1 MVNTKRAPDSRGAT
15 FAGSISAP
23 AAVVFSRL
31 SGRLDGLED
40 LGAGAWQVRQHG
52 WKKRRTWR
60 KLHLGVDEATGDI
73 IAQVTTERE
82 VTDDA
87 VLPEL
92 LGQVDGPLEQ
102 VTTDGAYDTFAWYA
116 AIVAREARP
125 VIPPAVNA
133 KDHGT
138 ASARDRTVRRVAA
151 MGRKPWKEESGYHR
165 RSLAETAMFRMKPS
179 LVASCPPT
187 PSPTSKPRQRSVVA
201 PSTT

>member
-1 MVNTKRAPDSRGAT
+1 MPLAHQARNEPLHLVVDST
-15 FAGSISAP
+15 
-23 AAVVFSRL
+23 
-31 SGRLDGLED
+31 GLKIFGE
-40 LGAGAWQVRQHG
+40 GEWKVRQHG
-52 WKKRRTWR
+52 WQQRRTWR
-60 KLHLGVDEATGDI
+60 KLHLGVDEATGEI
-73 IAQVTTERE
+73 VAQVTTERE

-87 VLPEL
+87 MLPEL
-92 LGQVDGPLEQ
+92 LAQVHESRDH
-102 VTTDGAYDTFAWYA
+102 VTTDGAYDTFAWYT
-116 AIVAREARP
+116 AIEARGARP

-138 ASARDRTVRRVAA
+138 DDARDRTVRRVAA